1 MKYDIAVIGGGPAGM
16 MAAGRAGE
24 LRASVVLLEKN
35 NKLGIKLLMTGG
47 GRCNITNQAIES
59 KSLVDIYGK
68 NGKFLFSA
76 LSGLGV
82 SEVIDFFQARGVKI
96 KTEQNGRVFPVS
108 NSANDILKCLKRYL
122 VDSGVEVRLNSAV
135 KELIVKN
142 KKIEK
147 IILTNGEEIL
157 ADKYIICV
165 GGKSYPASGSAGDG
179 YAWLKKLG
187 HEIVSPLPALAPI
200 IVKNK
205 IVRELEGLSLKNV
218 EVALLKDNEKIITAR
233 GEMIFTSN
241 GLSGPLSLNLS
252 REIGR
257 LLPQKMLLRIDF
269 YPDHSRSELEEKVL
283 ADFRADNNKAFKNYL
298 VKLLSP
304 KLSVVILKLSGIN
317 PAKQVNSVSREERK
331 KLIDLLKGFDL
342 EVAATAGFD
351 QSMVTAGGVKL
362 SEIDPKT
369 MKSKLI
375 SNLYLAGEVLDLDGP
390 TGGYNLQICW
400 SAGYR
405 AGESAATSSV

>member
-59 KSLVDIYGK
+59 KNLVDIYGK

-76 LSGLGV
+76 LSGFGV
-82 SEVIDFFQARGVKI
+82 SEVIDFFQASGVKI

-108 NSANDILKCLKRYL
+108 NSAKDILDALKRYL
-122 VDSGVEVRLNSAV
+122 SDSGVKV
-135 KELIVKN
+135 KTGSDVKKIISRDN
-142 KKIEK
+142 KIEK
-147 IILTNGEEIL
+147 VVLANGEEIL

-187 HEIVSPLPALAPI
+187 HEIVKLVPALTPI

-205 IVRELEGLSLKNV
+205 IVKELEGLSLTDA
-218 EVALLKDNEKIITAR
+218 EVVLYKDNKKITAGR
-233 GEMIFTSN
+233 GEMIFASN
-241 GLSGPLSLNLS
+241 GLSGPLALNLS
-252 REIGR
+252 REVGR
-257 LLPQKMLLRIDF
+257 LLSLKMLLRIDF
-269 YPDHSRSELEEKVL
+269 YPDYSQTELDQKMQV
-283 ADFRADNNKAFKNYL
+283 DFKTDSNKTFKN
-298 VKLLSP
+298 LLS
-304 KLSVVILKLSGIN
+304 KSLSPRLALAVLQTLKIN
-317 PAKQVNSVSREERK
+317 PDKQVNSVSKEERRQVVR
-331 KLIDLLKGFDL
+331 LLKEFSLEIAGVGDFDR
-342 EVAATAGFD
+342 A
-351 QSMVTAGGVKL
+351 MVTAGGIKL
-362 SEIDPKT
+362 SEVDPKT

-375 SNLYLAGEVLDLDGP
+375 DNLYLAGEILDLDGP

-400 SAGYR
+400 STGYR
-405 AGESAATSSV
+405 AGESATQA

>member
-1 MKYDIAVIGGGPAGM
+1 M

-59 KSLVDIYGK
+59 KNLVDIYGK

-76 LSGLGV
+76 LSGFGV
-82 SEVIDFFQARGVKI
+82 SEVIDFFQASGVKI

-108 NSANDILKCLKRYL
+108 NSAKDILDALKRYL
-122 VDSGVEVRLNSAV
+122 SDSGVKV
-135 KELIVKN
+135 KTGSDVKKIISRDN
-142 KKIEK
+142 KIEK
-147 IILTNGEEIL
+147 VVLANGEEIL

-187 HEIVSPLPALAPI
+187 HEIVKLVPALTPI

-205 IVRELEGLSLKNV
+205 IVKELEGLSLTDA
-218 EVALLKDNEKIITAR
+218 EVVLYKDNKKITAGR
-233 GEMIFTSN
+233 GEMIFASN
-241 GLSGPLSLNLS
+241 GLSGPLALNLS
-252 REIGR
+252 REVGR
-257 LLPQKMLLRIDF
+257 LLSLKMLLRIDF
-269 YPDHSRSELEEKVL
+269 YPDYSQTELDQKMQV
-283 ADFRADNNKAFKNYL
+283 DFKTDSNKTFKN
-298 VKLLSP
+298 LLS
-304 KLSVVILKLSGIN
+304 KSLSPRLALAVLQTLKIN
-317 PAKQVNSVSREERK
+317 PDKQVNSVSKEERRQVVR
-331 KLIDLLKGFDL
+331 LLKEFSLEIAGVGDFDR
-342 EVAATAGFD
+342 A
-351 QSMVTAGGVKL
+351 MVTAGGIKL
-362 SEIDPKT
+362 SEVDPKT

-375 SNLYLAGEVLDLDGP
+375 DNLYLAGEILDLDGP

-400 SAGYR
+400 STGYR
-405 AGESAATSSV
+405 AGESATQA

>member
-59 KSLVDIYGK
+59 KNLVDIYGK
-68 NGKFLFSA
+68 NGKFLFSS
-76 LSGLGV
+76 LSGFGV

-96 KTEQNGRVFPVS
+96 KTEQNGRFFPVS

-142 KKIEK
+142 KKLEK
-147 IILTNGEEIL
+147 IILTSCEEIL

-187 HEIVSPLPALAPI
+187 HEIVSPLPALTPI

-218 EVALLKDNEKIITAR
+218 EVALLKDNEKITTSR

-241 GLSGPLSLNLS
+241 GLSGPLALNLS

-298 VKLLSP
+298 GKLLSP
-304 KLSVVILKLSGIN
+304 KLSALILKLSGIN
-317 PAKQVNSVSREERK
+317 PAKQVNSVSRQERK
-331 KLIDLLKGFDL
+331 KLIELLKGLDL
-342 EVAATAGFD
+342 EVARTAGFN
-351 QSMVTAGGVKL
+351 QAMVTSGGVKL

-375 SNLYLAGEVLDLDGP
+375 NNLYLAGEVLDLDGP

-400 SAGYR
+400 STGYR
-405 AGESAATSSV
+405 AGESAVQA